1 MAVTSRPEGLRYKR
15 WLIVLFIAA
24 ISLPLASNLAGFDGA
39 DPEVEN
45 RELARFPVVDGSWQS
60 IAGFGAG
67 LSEWF
72 TDHFGFRARLIR
84 WYGESRLFGL
94 GVSPTADVVK
104 GRDGFF
110 FYGDDKSLNDY
121 TNDLPLTAAQVNAW
135 RESCVDARDWLRTQ
149 GIGYVVMIAPDKHVI
164 YPEEMPASITPIGSV
179 SRTDQVLAA
188 LQAAGVAS
196 VDVRAELLAAKSRE
210 RLYEETDTHWNDRGA
225 FIAYEKLITE
235 VRRQVPAAPPAWPDS
250 DFERVTARREGMD
263 LAGMMGLTRVMQ
275 EDELQLIPKR
285 HRRATV
291 VEPAGGHADDEV
303 GRVVT
308 TVDDPSLPR
317 ALVFRDS
324 FFSRLAPFAAEH
336 FSRMTMLWQNDFD
349 ADAVVKERPAIVIQ
363 EIVGRHLYTFEPSPE
378 LIPK

>member
-1 MAVTSRPEGLRYKR
+1 MAKR
-15 WLIVLFIAA
+15 WLVVLFLAA

-45 RELARFPVVDGSWQS
+45 RELAHFPAIDGSWHS
-60 IAGFGAG
+60 IAAFGGG
-67 LSEWF
+67 LTDWF

-94 GVSPTADVVK
+94 GVSPSPDVVK

-110 FYGDDKSLNDY
+110 FYAENESLTDY
-121 TNDLPLTAAQVNAW
+121 TKDRPLTAAQVNAW
-135 RESCVDARDWLRTQ
+135 RESCVDARDWLRGQ
-149 GIGYVVMIAPDKHVI
+149 GIAYVVMIAPDKHVI
-164 YPEEMPASITPIGSV
+164 YPEELPDSVKPVGSI

-188 LQAAGVAS
+188 LRGAGVAA
-196 VDVRAELLAAKSRE
+196 VDVRAELLAAKARE

-225 FIAYEKLITE
+225 FIGYQKLMAE
-235 VRRQVPAAPPAWPDS
+235 VRRQLPSVPPAWPES
-250 DFERVTARREGMD
+250 DFERVTTEHMGMD
-263 LAGMMGLTRVMQ
+263 LSGMMGLTRVMR
-275 EDELQLIPKR
+275 EEELQLVPKR
-285 HRRATV
+285 PRRAIV

-308 TVDDPSLPR
+308 TVGDPSLPR

-324 FFSRLAPFAAEH
+324 FFSRLAPFVAEH
-336 FSRMTMLWQNDFD
+336 FSRTTMLWQDDFD
-349 ADAVVKERPAIVIQ
+349 ADAVRAERPAIVIQ

-378 LIPK
+378 LVPH